1 MRACNRHRL
10 RSGLI
15 RGKMRQHGSHE
26 RNKEQLSPTCQHSR
40 MFHEVLQYVGAHE
53 RVPTDQPLLVPLQ
66 STLDLALPVYGQSGA
81 KRRLIR
87 QQS

>member
-1 MRACNRHRL
+1 
-10 RSGLI
+10 
-15 RGKMRQHGSHE
+15 
-26 RNKEQLSPTCQHSR
+26 

-53 RVPTDQPLLVPLQ
+53 RGPIDQLLLEPLQ
-66 STLDLALPVYGQSGA
+66 STLDLALSVYGQSGA